1 MMEYTSTYWNIFM
14 PLVKPCLKKRYG
26 KEYTKELVKKADVVY
41 RDLLNRADDIGK
53 DNPRAMNLYSSFI
66 FFALWTAADGRITLE
81 DMKEIVNEMLSFPLL
96 KVMGLANMNKPST
109 VKTFNK
115 TMHQYAEWL
124 DAHPQYKEFSWDFNF
139 DETKHRD
146 GFYYHFTQCPINTFA
161 RREGYLE
168 VLPIMCDID
177 HKTAALMHAKLHREH
192 TLAGGGE
199 VCDYWYVGDK
209 AANPK

>member
-1 MMEYTSTYWNIFM
+1 MMEYMGTYWNLFM
-14 PLVKPCLKKRYG
+14 PLIKPNLKKRYG

-53 DNPRAMNLYSSFI
+53 DNPMAANLYESFV
-66 FFALWTAADGRITLE
+66 FFALWTAAEGKITVE
-81 DMKEIVNEMLSFPLL
+81 DLRAIVNDILELPLL
-96 KVMGLANMNKPST
+96 KVMGLFDFNRPST
-109 VKTFNK
+109 MKKFEKVL
-115 TMHQYAEWL
+115 HRDAEWL

-139 DETKHRD
+139 DETRHRD

-209 AANPK
+209 AVNPK